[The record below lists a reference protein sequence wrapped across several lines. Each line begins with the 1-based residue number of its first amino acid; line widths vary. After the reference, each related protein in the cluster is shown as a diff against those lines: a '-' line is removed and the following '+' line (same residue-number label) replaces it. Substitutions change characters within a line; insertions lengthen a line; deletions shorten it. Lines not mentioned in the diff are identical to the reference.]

1 MQAEN
6 NEVDDDDNVQQ
17 LPAVLVNIVFCLR
30 VWRCSPSSP
39 TACRLILYHIYRH
52 HWQPH
57 AHVFVVVVYFYVLC
71 VYTLCVCMCV
81 SFTYKHLYQ
90 FMSDCYIV
98 TQDYQFLRLILP
110 DIYLSFDIYL
120 QWVQATALQ
129 DETSQISS
137 RLSHGSRSHCL
148 AQRMG
153 MHRALSTFYLRIVW

>member
-90 FMSDCYIV
+90 FMLDYYIV
-98 TQDYQFLRLILP
+98 TQDYQFLRLTLP

-120 QWVQATALQ
+120 QWVLFHCPSGR
-129 DETSQISS
+129 DFSDHLSPDS
-137 RLSHGSRSHCL
+137 RQSVSLPCPTNGD
-148 AQRMG
+148 A
-153 MHRALSTFYLRIVW
+153 